1 MQALGSLLAARRIA
15 GILRF
20 VPRFRARARLVG
32 AIAIAVASAVTIAVA
47 QPKKGGGPTP
57 KKPPPVKVVDSGSEG
72 PYDDTKGDTRPDGGV
87 AMVVPEAGPVPP
99 PVGATYGGDGGR
111 ASPLN
116 PTPEE
121 MPSGKLLGDAGTV
134 DYDKLIGDIAA
145 LRARVSAVGDSMF
158 RSRVAIAV
166 ETSGDHGKIAR
177 MLVSLDD
184 GVVYTAP
191 ASFHADDMT
200 QIYAGGVAAGRH
212 AITVDIDRKDDRN
225 DSFKTTQRSR
235 FLVDVPRDQELAV
248 EVKIWDDSS
257 MGKDFPSDQSGK
269 YDLRVRVNAKA
280 RTPGKK

>member
-1 MQALGSLLAARRIA
+1 MAARRIA

-20 VPRFRARARLVG
+20 VPGFRARSRVVA
-32 AIAIAVASAVTIAVA
+32 AIAVAVASAVTIAVA
-47 QPKKGGGPTP
+47 QPKKGGGAP
-57 KKPPPVKVVDSGSEG
+57 KKPPVKIVDAGIAEG
-72 PYDDTKGDTRPDGGV
+72 PSDAGVLAEKGASDAGV
-87 AMVVPEAGPVPP
+87 AAALPEAGVVPP
-99 PVGATYGGDGGR
+99 PPGALYVGDGGR
-111 ASPLN
+111 PSPLN

-191 ASFHADDMT
+191 AGFHADDMV

-225 DSFKTTQRSR
+225 DAFKTTQRSR

-269 YDLRVRVNAKA
+269 YDLRVRMNAKA
-280 RTPGKK
+280 RTVGKK